1 MPGIAWKCEA
11 ILVVT
16 ELVNGKIWLW
26 LKIMLIQNGC
36 LEEVQISLNIYFHI
50 HICAHLEELWWSSKT
65 YMHDVY
71 WYDISKHKP
80 NLYNII
86 CIYISLSLSLWTK
99 PMRLCIIH
107 MIDLLFVCINQK
119 HLQEILF
126 RAFPGP
132 RERSKREGLER
143 FELRIGL
150 GSPRITERAD
160 WSWMDLRFNGYN
172 HPCHF
177 FGVTPR
183 NGIVIDLLIEK
194 YGLPGPRLGLVF
206 VRFLSLSHGGKW
218 FERSD
223 SPQLAVGWMDRHR
236 HSRCEVWWL
245 WVCPQIS
252 PNSR

>member
-1 MPGIAWKCEA
+1 M
-11 ILVVT
+11 
-16 ELVNGKIWLW
+16 
-26 LKIMLIQNGC
+26 
-36 LEEVQISLNIYFHI
+36 HI
-50 HICAHLEELWWSSKT
+50 HLSFSLSMDQTYETMYHTYDWPAFCLYQSKT
-65 YMHDVY
+65 
-71 WYDISKHKP
+71 P
-80 NLYNII
+80 AGN
-86 CIYISLSLSLWTK
+86 
-99 PMRLCIIH
+99 
-107 MIDLLFVCINQK
+107 F
-119 HLQEILF
+119 F
-126 RAFPGP
+126 RAHRP

-150 GSPRITERAD
+150 GSPRITEGAD